1 MVLQAEDVE
10 GEEEAVVVVVM
21 QAGELLLDRMG
32 VGYDVYFQLED
43 GFASLLSSLWNLLYY
58 FGII

>member
-43 GFASLLSSLWNLLYY
+43 GCLFA
-58 FGII
+58 